1 MADDKKFSAKE
12 FEEYYSSREEGEQT
26 IIDKMFEQVNIAK
39 KLENVYGNVQKQL
52 KANRTELKSINA
64 QLVEVGQAVLE
75 KQKVINGL
83 TEQISSAQVVMQESI
98 KKEIELKQN
107 LIKMEE
113 DITYIQRNKEELQKK
128 INESIEKETKEILK
142 IEEIKKRILKN
153 DGALKANLDAMTTNK
168 TKLVGIEDKIR
179 ATEEEARKIEQQ
191 GMGYTGEYET
201 ALNKI
206 LLLKKKKADLEEKNT
221 QYQRDQATLL
231 SRADILSYNL
241 EQAEHNRNSTLAD
254 RINLNVD
261 LVKAN
266 EAELKLTEE
275 RKKVL
280 SDISNIESTL
290 REKAKEIE
298 GLNKEKNKQE
308 DEKVGLL
315 LKQENLFSKQSQ
327 LMQKLNKLNAI
338 LVFTQLLKMA
348 FDRFVQLDAAAE
360 KFRRETGFSVTQ
372 MEQLRKNAEA
382 INVQFAD
389 MGVSIEKVYD
399 SAKALADV
407 FGRTTLITQEALKNV
422 ALLSANLNV
431 VETDSA
437 SVLATFQGLGNAT
450 EEAAMNVIK
459 VGAGISE
466 KAGIPFS
473 LVMKDIAS
481 ASEQT
486 TTMLGANPSKLMKA
500 AIAARSLGV
509 DMNKLV
515 SSQRKLL
522 DFSSSIND
530 ELEVSALLGKSVS
543 FQKARQLAYE
553 GDIEGAAKATLETV
567 KAAGNFD
574 KMNVY
579 QREAL
584 AKASGMELKDLTK
597 MMAIEKQRSEIMASG
612 DTERINKLL
621 AQEEELKKLKNIN
634 DLNDK
639 DLVNQN
645 EKALLQEKMQGVM
658 TRLKNTMD
666 SLVVAFA
673 DILEPIITP
682 LITLLVPGMKIL
694 AGLVKIIIYPFKALS
709 NIFVDLGKQTEEI
722 SSNWQWI
729 KSASDAISNLTQKIK
744 DFYKENEKVIDRV
757 LGIAA
762 GGGLFAMMFAGSK
775 GLGGVSKMITS
786 PLASFKGGLAKIPG
800 IGGMFGGGK
809 SPIDGVEKVGKS
821 AKSGGLGEGL
831 GKMISGFM
839 EYVANGIGYF
849 GNSKVLKGAVGIA
862 LVGASIIPFAYAMTL
877 FSNVDWKSVG
887 IGALALAGFTAA
899 AFGLG
904 LLLSSGVGAAI
915 FGAGV
920 IGIAALGVA
929 LIPFSV
935 AALAAGA
942 GVKMLG
948 EGISSSV
955 DPIMKLSEIDLT
967 TTALGITAVAA
978 ALAAFGGGSAA
989 SGLGS
994 FVGSLLGGDPIK
1006 KMQALA
1012 EVGDKLKIT
1021 ADAISQ
1027 ISVATSQFGAVDSFS
1042 GAISKLAESL
1052 TTLNNSIRGFNFE
1065 GLKTI
1070 FQTSIGE
1077 NTATTTAQPPAT
1089 FATSGVEAKLD
1100 ELINLLKDGAIGVNI
1115 DGIKASKVLARAST

>member
-1 MADDKKFSAKE
+1 MTDDKKFSAKE
-12 FEEYYSSREEGEQT
+12 FEEYYDTRNKGEQT
-26 IIDKMFEQVNIAK
+26 VIDQMLEQFDVQKKISNLYGEIQSKLQKEKKDHADISKLISEQETKYSENLRYLSDLREQHQSLTAEYQKSMDRLAEINKLGLDRTVELQKEAAAIENITKLEESRTKNNAAIDINQKAIIDN
-39 KLENVYGNVQKQL
+39 
-52 KANRTELKSINA
+52 
-64 QLVEVGQAVLE
+64 LE
-75 KQKVINGL
+75 KQKGM
-83 TEQISSAQVVMQESI
+83 AD
-98 KKEIELKQN
+98 KLKQVEEEMAEVQLRSIHDGMDLTDEYNKLTSKREFFQKRINALLNDGNKYQEDAVRLEARRDNIFKN
-107 LIKMEE
+107 LQNYK
-113 DITYIQRNKEELQKK
+113 ELQKIAQQNLETIAEK
-128 INESIEKETKEILK
+128 EAIEERLPLIMGQMQINEEKTVSLK
-142 IEEIKKRILKN
+142 RENLQLENSLSKLAAKR
-153 DGALKANLDAMTTNK
+153 A
-168 TKLVGIEDKIR
+168 E
-179 ATEEEARKIEQQ
+179 IEQ
-191 GMGYTGEYET
+191 
-201 ALNKI
+201 
-206 LLLKKKKADLEEKNT
+206 
-221 QYQRDQATLL
+221 
-231 SRADILSYNL
+231 
-241 EQAEHNRNSTLAD
+241 
-254 RINLNVD
+254 RI
-261 LVKAN
+261 A
-266 EAELKLTEE
+266 
-275 RKKVL
+275 
-280 SDISNIESTL
+280 
-290 REKAKEIE
+290 
-298 GLNKEKNKQE
+298 
-308 DEKVGLL
+308 
-315 LKQENLFSKQSQ
+315 
-327 LMQKLNKLNAI
+327 KLNTLFLMAQ
-338 LVFTQLLKMA
+338 LVKMA

-431 VETDSA
+431 AEADSA
-437 SVLATFQGLGNAT
+437 GVLATFQGLGNAT

-915 FGAGV
+915 FGTGV

-1077 NTATTTAQPPAT
+1077 NTATTTAQSPAT

-1100 ELINLLKDGAIGVNI
+1100 ELINLLKDGAIGINI